1 MGGSGPPQ
9 PQPSTAPGRLRD
21 GFASLGRCLSD
32 QSLRVGLVQ
41 GSQQTLHDRML
52 LLAELFG
59 MALRQTTDNGD
70 RGQLWLGREP
80 ALDQRHVRVEL

>member
-9 PQPSTAPGRLRD
+9 PEPSTAPGRLRD

-32 QSLRVGLVQ
+32 QSLRGGLAQ

-59 MALRQTTDNGD
+59 MALTFTPIGV
-70 RGQLWLGREP
+70 
-80 ALDQRHVRVEL
+80 ALSAA